1 MKIQCWKIRCN
12 LWLYGWKNLKKKTR
26 SKCLKVPQK
35 VVPSKVACWRDS
47 CFYFEGICSWDSFL
61 KGLIFCRDTFGNFQ
75 TLWYKILKT
84 MVESMHDDTIRK
96 LKSRNEDYRTLKRIL
111 EECQSAELKT
121 FKAFQAQKVTI
132 EELREKCHDQQYPDQ
147 EEISKKI
154 SRRNG
159 RYRCEDCG
167 YQSPSVPAIK
177 SHVESQ
183 HLDHT
188 YRCKKCGIVTKTWKS
203 YLRHMRLKHMI
214 RKNWTNPFSS
224 FVRKQWNLPH
234 VQ

>member
-1 MKIQCWKIRCN
+1 
-12 LWLYGWKNLKKKTR
+12 
-26 SKCLKVPQK
+26 
-35 VVPSKVACWRDS
+35 
-47 CFYFEGICSWDSFL
+47 
-61 KGLIFCRDTFGNFQ
+61 
-75 TLWYKILKT
+75 
-84 MVESMHDDTIRK
+84 MVESMHNDTIKK

-214 RKNWTNPFSS
+214 RKN
-224 FVRKQWNLPH
+224 
-234 VQ
+234 